1 MKPSETFPSQKIING
16 QWGYCYDPDKKMML
30 GGYSADGMTF
40 THTFTVTGL
49 AKDDVM
55 FAVAL
60 CGLMYGKNRKPDDP
74 DDAEDEDPVILPDIF
89 DSLFEAHLRQFRSFF
104 VPPFPE

>member
-60 CGLMYGKNRKPDDP
+60 CGLLYGEKGTVETSYRRLIGDD
-74 DDAEDEDPVILPDIF
+74 
-89 DSLFEAHLRQFRSFF
+89 DSTWRLFRYDVELHNK
-104 VPPFPE
+104 

>member
-1 MKPSETFPSQKIING
+1 MTPTRTYPVQKLING
-16 QWGYCYDPDKKMML
+16 QWGYTYIHEKRMVL

-49 AKDDVM
+49 SKDDVM

-60 CGLMYGKNRKPDDP
+60 CGLLFGR
-74 DDAEDEDPVILPDIF
+74 DAVEASYKDLVGDESRWRL
-89 DSLFEAHLRQFRSFF
+89 LRYD
-104 VPPFPE
+104 VEIHNI

>member
-1 MKPSETFPSQKIING
+1 MKITQTYRNQKLING
-16 QWGYCYDPDKKMML
+16 QWGYHYDQEKGVLM

-49 AKDDVM
+49 SKDDVM

-60 CGLMYGKNRKPDDP
+60 CGLLYGKTDKVETSYKELVGGDD
-74 DDAEDEDPVILPDIF
+74 
-89 DSLFEAHLRQFRSFF
+89 STWRLFRYDVELHNKYK
-104 VPPFPE
+104 

>member
-49 AKDDVM
+49 AKDDGM

-60 CGLMYGKNRKPDDP
+60 CGLMYGKNREVVTSYRELVG
-74 DDAEDEDPVILPDIF
+74 EDESCWRLYRYDVEL
-89 DSLFEAHLRQFRSFF
+89 HNM
-104 VPPFPE
+104 